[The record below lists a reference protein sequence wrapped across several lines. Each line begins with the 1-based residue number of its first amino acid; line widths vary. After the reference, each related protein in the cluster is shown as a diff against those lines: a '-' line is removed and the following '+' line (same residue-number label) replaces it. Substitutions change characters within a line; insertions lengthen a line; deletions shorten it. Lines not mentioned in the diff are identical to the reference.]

1 MMINSEKYA
10 DGRRPKNSLQSIIT
24 FRRFLAQFLNRA
36 FKIKDMKKI
45 LLAFIVIFGVTACST
60 VSSILQNN
68 FPFVSTFVVTSG
80 SAANTSLSAVGSGS
94 SLNQILGS
102 SSNLK
107 DIKAEAA
114 SVSVSDGSYGMG
126 IFKSV
131 KVYVRSGST
140 ETLVGSRENIGDNI
154 GNSLVLDVTNR
165 NLDNIMKSGNSVQQ
179 KIVYELKNSPAS
191 DITIKSSLNFTSVPV
206 QDTSK

>member
-1 MMINSEKYA
+1 
-10 DGRRPKNSLQSIIT
+10 
-24 FRRFLAQFLNRA
+24 
-36 FKIKDMKKI
+36 MKKI
-45 LLAFIVIFGVTACST
+45 LLAFIVIFGITSCET

-68 FPFVSTFVVTSG
+68 FPFVSTFIVTSG

-102 SSNLK
+102 SSNVK

-114 SVSVSDGSYGMG
+114 TVSVSDGSYGMG

-140 ETLVGSRENIGDNI
+140 ETMVGSRENIGDNI
-154 GNSLVLDVTNR
+154 GNSLVLDMTNR